1 MRLAGMSSCAWF
13 VDSHIDDL
21 VLRPC
26 SHAVR
31 KDELMPGDLV
41 MQHRPLETLCQLF
54 VVFSIQFLSLKYL
67 LFAAS

>member
-31 KDELMPGDLV
+31 KDELMPGDLGD
-41 MQHRPLETLCQLF
+41 PLSIICCVFHSIF
-54 VVFSIQFLSLKYL
+54 VP
-67 LFAAS
+67 